1 MDITWYGHACFRL
14 YQRGA
19 SVVTD
24 PYEKSIGYEL
34 PRLRADIVTISHD
47 HPGHRNAGPVRNKK
61 LIITG
66 PGEYEVRGVFITGI
80 ATFHDGKKGR
90 TRGRNTIYLYDFDG
104 LKICHLGDLGHIPSQ
119 AQVEALNSVDVLLIP
134 VGGVST
140 LNAAQAAEM
149 VSLLEPKLVVPMH
162 YRLPSLA
169 FKLDPVS
176 KFLKAMGLDDVSPQE
191 TLSVTKAN
199 LPDETQVILL
209 KQDGMST
216 RAEGR

>member
-1 MDITWYGHACFRL
+1 MDITWHGHACLRL

-34 PRLRADIVTISHD
+34 PRLRADIVTVSHD
-47 HPGHRNAGPVRNKK
+47 HPGHRNAKGVRNRS
-61 LIITG
+61 LTVTG

-80 ATFHDGKKGR
+80 AAFHDGKQGK
-90 TRGRNTIYLYDFDG
+90 TRGSNTVYLFDFDG

-119 AQVEALNSVDVLLIP
+119 AQAEALNSVDVLLIP

-140 LNAAQAAEM
+140 INAAQAAEV
-149 VSLLEPKLVVPMH
+149 VSLLEPSIVVPMH

-176 KFLKAMGLDDVSPQE
+176 KFLKAMGVDDVSPQE
-191 TLSVTKAN
+191 TLSVTKSN
-199 LPDETQVILL
+199 LPEETRVIQLDL
-209 KQDGMST
+209 KVD
-216 RAEGR
+216 